1 MGVVLAPA
9 RADDNDVAVTRR
21 PPEQDP
27 ASAALDE
34 VSKHIIEQLQ
44 QDGRRSYAAIGK
56 AVGLSEAAVRQRV
69 QRLLDSGMVQIVA
82 VTDPMQVGFLRQAM
96 IGVNVTGDAQEV
108 ADRLADQPE
117 IEYVVITAGSFDL
130 LVEVVCRDDDHLL
143 EIINQRI
150 RSLDA
155 VTGTESFV
163 YLKLRK
169 QTYAWGT
176 R

>member
-1 MGVVLAPA
+1 MLAPA
-9 RADDNDVAVTRR
+9 CGEDNDVVVTRKISE
-21 PPEQDP
+21 PDP
-27 ASAALDE
+27 TPAALDE
-34 VSKHIIEQLQ
+34 VSKRIIEQLQ
-44 QDGRRSYAAIGK
+44 EDGRRSYAAIGK

-96 IGVNVTGDAQEV
+96 IGVNVAGDAQQV
-108 ADRLADQPE
+108 ADQLAEQPE

-150 RSLDA
+150 RSLES
-155 VTGTESFV
+155 VTRTESFV

-169 QTYAWGT
+169 QSYAWGT